1 MHNQRKR
8 HKKHTT
14 IKLMKIII
22 ARYNENIEWTQ
33 RLPPDIDVI
42 VYNKGDKLLNHK
54 GTVVDLPN
62 VGREGHTYY
71 KYIYDNYDNLDDYTI
86 FLQGNPFEHS
96 PQLICTINNIQKC
109 KTFECEYAF
118 ISERVLCTSLSG
130 CPYDIYM
137 DIKPIYKH
145 LFGKIADENQIIQF
159 AQGAQ
164 FIVSKRAILSRSK
177 EFYKKIIELLEKEC
191 NPYAGFI
198 IERLH
203 RVIFTGKC
211 I

>member
-1 MHNQRKR
+1 
-8 HKKHTT
+8 
-14 IKLMKIII
+14 MKIIV

-33 RLPPDIDVI
+33 RLSRDIDI
-42 VYNKGDKLLNHK
+42 LVYNKGDELTNHDGK
-54 GTVVDLPN
+54 IIDLPN

-71 KYIYDNYDNLDDYTI
+71 KYIYDNYDNLDDYKI
-86 FLQGNPFEHS
+86 LLHGNPFEHS
-96 PQLICTINNIQKC
+96 PSILNKINNIQKC
-109 KTFECEYAF
+109 ESFQCEYAF
-118 ISERVLCTSLSG
+118 ISERVLFTSLAG

-137 DIKPIYKH
+137 DIKPIYEY
-145 LFGKIADENQIIQF
+145 LFGPITDNNQVIQF

-164 FIVSKRAILSRSK
+164 FIVSKRAILSRSR
-177 EFYKKIIELLEKEC
+177 EFYKKIIDLLEKER
-191 NPYAGFI
+191 NPYEGFI

>member
-1 MHNQRKR
+1 
-8 HKKHTT
+8 
-14 IKLMKIII
+14 MKIIV

-33 RLPPDIDVI
+33 RLSRDIDI
-42 VYNKGDKLLNHK
+42 LVYNKGDELTNYDGKIIDLL
-54 GTVVDLPN
+54 N

-96 PQLICTINNIQKC
+96 PSIVYTINNIQKC
-109 KTFECEYAF
+109 ESFQCEYAF
-118 ISERVLCTSLSG
+118 ISERVLFTSLAG

-137 DIKPIYKH
+137 DIKPIYEY
-145 LFGKIADENQIIQF
+145 LFGPITDNNQVIQF

-164 FIVSKRAILSRSK
+164 FIVSKRAILSRSR
-177 EFYKKIIELLEKEC
+177 EFYKKIIDLLEKER
-191 NPYAGFI
+191 NPYEGFI

>member
-1 MHNQRKR
+1 
-8 HKKHTT
+8 
-14 IKLMKIII
+14 MKIIV
-22 ARYNENIEWTQ
+22 ARYNENIEWIQ
-33 RLPPDIDVI
+33 RIPTDIDVL
-42 VYNKGDKLLNHK
+42 VYNKGDQITNYNGK
-54 GTVVDLPN
+54 VIDLPN

-71 KYIYDNYDNLDDYTI
+71 TYIYDNYDNLDDYTI
-86 FLQGNPFEHS
+86 FLQGNPFDHS
-96 PQLICTINNIQKC
+96 RSIIRTISNIQKC
-109 KTFECEYAF
+109 KSFDSYFSF
-118 ISERVLCTSLSG
+118 ISERVLFTSLSG

-137 DIKPIYKH
+137 NIKPIYEN
-145 LFGKIADENQIIQF
+145 LFGPITDENQIIQF

-164 FIVSKRAILSRSK
+164 FIVSKQAILSRSK

-191 NPYAGFI
+191 NPYEGFI

>member
-1 MHNQRKR
+1 
-8 HKKHTT
+8 
-14 IKLMKIII
+14 MKIII

-33 RLPPDIDVI
+33 RLSADIDI
-42 VYNKGDKLLNHK
+42 LVYNKGDELTNHAGK
-54 GTVVDLPN
+54 IIDLPN

-96 PQLICTINNIQKC
+96 PSIVYTINNLQKC
-109 KTFECEYAF
+109 ESFECEFAF

-137 DIKPIYKH
+137 DIKPIYEY
-145 LFGKIADENQIIQF
+145 LFGEITDKNQVIQF

-164 FIVSKRAILSRSK
+164 FIVSKRAILSRSR
-177 EFYKKIIELLEKEC
+177 EFYKKIIELLEKER
-191 NPYAGFI
+191 NPYEGFI

>member
-14 IKLMKIII
+14 ITLMKIIV

-42 VYNKGDKLLNHK
+42 VCNKGDKLSNHK

-96 PQLICTINNIQKC
+96 PQLICTINNIHKC

-145 LFGKIADENQIIQF
+145 LFGTIADNNQIIQF

-177 EFYKKIIELLEKEC
+177 EFYKKIIELLEKER
-191 NPYAGFI
+191 NPYEGFI